1 MTRTNAPARVVALR
15 RLADERCVAALQ
27 FLFALALMLAY
38 LLGL

>member
-1 MTRTNAPARVVALR
+1 MSRTNAPARAVVLR

-27 FLFALALMLAY
+27 LLFSLALMIVY